1 MGWPCK
7 KCGNEEVSV
16 CMNCDS
22 SGMDACDVV
31 KCICCG
37 QVSRDIVDHHCA
49 TCRMLT
55 AKSKSIST
63 LEKHIETLTKKL
75 SDSDGAVKLLAR
87 ELVFRRSTT
96 NPGPVEWRYQVD
108 NNQVASWALREAM
121 K

>member
-31 KCICCG
+31 KCICCW
-37 QVSRDIVDHHCA
+37 QVSRDIVNHHCV

-55 AKSKSIST
+55 ERGNRIDA
-63 LEKHIETLTKKL
+63 LEK
-75 SDSDGAVKLLAR
+75 AVKVLAR
-87 ELVFRRSTT
+87 ELSYRRATT
-96 NPGPVEWRYQVD
+96 DPAPTQWRYEMESDVI
-108 NNQVASWALREAM
+108 ASAAMREASR
-121 K
+121 